1 MADKGVDFRH
11 CWTKQPEVL
20 KANLIDA
27 VAPSTSIRL
36 ISRLKQSTLS
46 LRVQST
52 FLSLLW
58 HVKLFS
64 TIDVISTIDARPTK
78 KTACL
83 ALHASEVAH
92 RTQTPANVAV
102 YHQRHRRRSEVSWN
116 LLFGKMKR
124 WKGWKTTNRISK
136 CDYPNF
142 RVAFSIPSN
151 RINIFV

>member
-1 MADKGVDFRH
+1 MTDKHVNFRL
-11 CWTKQPEVL
+11 CWSKQPEAL

-27 VAPSTSIRL
+27 VAPSTSIQL

-46 LRVQST
+46 LPAQST
-52 FLSLLW
+52 SLPLVW
-58 HVKLFS
+58 LVKLFS
-64 TIDVISTIDARPTK
+64 TIDVMSTIDARPK

-83 ALHASEVAH
+83 PFRASEVAH

-102 YHQRHRRRSEVSWN
+102 YHQRRRRRSEVRWD
-116 LLFGKMKR
+116 LLFGKVKT
-124 WKGWKTTNRISK
+124 WKGWKARNRISK